1 MSGKSNESRLHVPAS
16 PHSRNP
22 PPAAAGAAA
31 CLSAGKQARQ
41 QGDTAKAIGHFR
53 EAIRL
58 QPDSVAAHN
67 NLANALQAEG
77 DLDGALASARQAIE
91 LDPERAILHS
101 NLGGLLW
108 MTDDAHAAI
117 AAYQRAIALDPALH
131 LAHANLAKAL
141 AAQGQFQAAQDAYQD
156 ALRLKPYQP
165 QVHLELGQLYQRY
178 GFTPQAVE
186 HYRVSLRLAPSAQA
200 YNALGAALQDWGNLK
215 QAQQC
220 YRRALKRKPDFDL
233 PALNLAQMQE
243 NLGDLEG
250 AGRHYQHALATAS
263 ADASNRAKLRLLLE
277 TVRRKQ
283 ADWDAYPERLAALR
297 EALQHHLQHDQGEPL
312 PLINA
317 LAFDLPPAWR
327 RELAVQFA
335 RQYARRAEAL
345 ATPLRHP
352 REPPPARLRIGY
364 LSPDFRCHAVGTL
377 IAGLFQYHQRPEF
390 EIFAYSLTPPQ
401 DEWSAQVRHG
411 CDHFLDVSQ
420 QPDLSIAQRIHADGI
435 HILVDLAGYTTHCR
449 PLALALRPAP
459 VQIQW
464 LGYPGTLGAEH
475 IPYLLADRHLIPQ
488 EQADQ
493 YSETLLTLP
502 HAWGTTPWSS
512 DAPTPARAAC
522 GLPESGLVYCCFNGV
537 HKIEPEVFALWMRIL
552 EQVPGSVLWLLDG
565 GTSGSNARLRQA
577 AGAAGIAPER
587 LIFAEKRPH
596 AEYLA
601 RYRLADL
608 FLDTLAYNAGAT
620 AVGALAMGLPLLT
633 CPGTHYATR
642 MGASLCQAVGLPEL
656 ICATPEAYVEQ
667 AVALGRDP
675 ERLAAL
681 KTRLRDQLA
690 TAPLFQPQAFV
701 ANLEAA
707 YRQCWQQHRQSALKE
722 ADAQ

>member
-1 MSGKSNESRLHVPAS
+1 MPTDSLPNTSVAVADAPPWPA
-16 PHSRNP
+16 
-22 PPAAAGAAA
+22 PAEEAFQAGR
-31 CLSAGKQARQ
+31 QARQ
-41 QGDTAKAIGHFR
+41 RGDQAAAIKHFR
-53 EAIRL
+53 AVLRE
-58 QPDSVAAHN
+58 QPDHIPAQT
-67 NLANALQAEG
+67 NLANALQSMGEIDEA
-77 DLDGALASARQAIE
+77 LVIAQQTIALAPNKAV
-91 LDPERAILHS
+91 LHS
-101 NLGGLLW
+101 NLGGLW
-108 MTDDAHAAI
+108 QIKGDVEQAI
-117 AAYQRAIALDPALH
+117 AAYQRAIALDPKLH

-141 AAQGQFQAAQDAYQD
+141 TAQGQFQSAQDAYQD

-165 QVHLELGQLYQRY
+165 ELHLELGQLYQRY
-178 GFTPQAVE
+178 GFVPQAVE

-215 QAQQC
+215 QAQPC
-220 YRRALKRKPDFDL
+220 YRRALKLKPDFDL

-250 AGRHYQHALATAS
+250 ASRYYQHALATAS
-263 ADASNRAKLRLLLE
+263 ADAPNRTKLRLLLE

-283 ADWDAYPERLAALR
+283 ADWDDYPQRLAALR
-297 EALQHHLQHDQGEPL
+297 EALQRHLQREHGEPL
-312 PLINA
+312 PLGNT
-317 LAFDLPPAWR
+317 LAFALPPAWR
-327 RELAVQFA
+327 RDLAVQFA
-335 RQYARRAEAL
+335 RQQAQLAEAL

-352 REPPPARLRIGY
+352 REPRPARLRIGY

-377 IAGLFQYHQRPEF
+377 IAGLFQYHQRPDF
-390 EIFAYSLTPPQ
+390 EIFAYSLTAAQ
-401 DEWSAQVRHG
+401 DDWTTQIRQG

-435 HILVDLAGYTTHCR
+435 HILIDLAGYTTYCR
-449 PLALALRPAP
+449 PLVLALRPAP

-475 IPYLLADRHLIPQ
+475 IPYLLADRHLIPE
-488 EQADQ
+488 EQAAQ
-493 YSETLLTLP
+493 YSETLLELP
-502 HAWGTTPWSS
+502 HAWGTTPWTS

-522 GLPESGLVYCCFNGV
+522 GLPESGMVYCCFNGV
-537 HKIEPEVFALWMRIL
+537 HKIDPEVFALWMRIL
-552 EQVPGSVLWLLDG
+552 AHVPDSVLWLLDG
-565 GTSGSNARLRQA
+565 GAGGSSARLRQA
-577 AGAAGIAPER
+577 AAAAGIAPER
-587 LIFAEKRPH
+587 LIFADKRPH

-633 CPGTHYATR
+633 CPGAHYATR
-642 MGASLCQAVGLPEL
+642 MGASLCHAVGLPEL

-681 KTRLRDQLA
+681 KARLQDHLA
-690 TAPLFQPQAFV
+690 SAPLFQPQVFV
-701 ANLEAA
+701 ASLEGVYRNLWQRHAA
-707 YRQCWQQHRQSALKE
+707 MTA
-722 ADAQ
+722 